1 MWGGAEDGESG
12 GFRFNFGG
20 DADAAVADD
29 PAAGRKDEN
38 EEEEAAEGRIAG
50 TEVLASEVP
59 DPVPGWRPELV
70 KLDERVTVVKGAVT
84 STDAANALGGADG
97 DIARSDLVRGKYEGG
112 FKLWE
117 CSLDLARHLLKRA
130 NAPDG
135 PRLHGADVLELG
147 CGHGVPGIVA
157 AIMGARRVT
166 LCDYNPEVIRALAIP
181 NVRANFIDD
190 EKEVRDRFAYV
201 GGDWGDLDAFVPAQ
215 SADVVLAAE
224 TIYSTASY
232 VRHVRL
238 LRRAMRKPD
247 GVAFVA
253 AKRYYFGVGGGT
265 DAFGAA
271 ITNAHPDMEVE
282 TVETFSDGASN
293 VREILRVRFRR

>member
-1 MWGGAEDGESG
+1 M
-12 GFRFNFGG
+12 
-20 DADAAVADD
+20 
-29 PAAGRKDEN
+29 
-38 EEEEAAEGRIAG
+38 
-50 TEVLASEVP
+50 
-59 DPVPGWRPELV
+59 
-70 KLDERVTVVKGAVT
+70 
-84 STDAANALGGADG
+84 
-97 DIARSDLVRGKYEGG
+97 
-112 FKLWE
+112 
-117 CSLDLARHLLKRA
+117 
-130 NAPDG
+130 
-135 PRLHGADVLELG
+135 
-147 CGHGVPGIVA
+147 PGIVA

-181 NVRANFIDD
+181 NVRANFVDD

-232 VRHVRL
+232 ARHVRL

-253 AKRYYFGVGGGT
+253 AKRYHFGVGGGT

>member
-20 DADAAVADD
+20 DADAAAADD

-38 EEEEAAEGRIAG
+38 EEEEAAQGRIAG

-117 CSLDLARHLLKRA
+117 CSLDLARHLLARERA
-130 NAPDG
+130 RRPEAPRRG
-135 PRLHGADVLELG
+135 RP
-147 CGHGVPGIVA
+147 
-157 AIMGARRVT
+157 GARMRT
-166 LCDYNPEVIRALAIP
+166 RRAGHRRRHHGRAAGDA
-181 NVRANFIDD
+181 VRLQSRGDPRAGRSQRPRKLRRRR
-190 EKEVRDRFAYV
+190 KEVRDRFSYV

-232 VRHVRL
+232 ARHVRL

-247 GVAFVA
+247 GVALVA

-265 DAFGAA
+265 DVRGGDNERAPGHGGGDGGDVFGR
-271 ITNAHPDMEVE
+271 
-282 TVETFSDGASN
+282 
-293 VREILRVRFRR
+293 RE